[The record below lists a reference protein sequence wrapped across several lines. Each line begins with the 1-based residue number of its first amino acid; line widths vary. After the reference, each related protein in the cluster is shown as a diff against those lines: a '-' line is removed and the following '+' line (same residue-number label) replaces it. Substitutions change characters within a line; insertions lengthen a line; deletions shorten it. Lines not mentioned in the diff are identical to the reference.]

1 MTTISQIKKPCS
13 DSMVLL
19 PLFSSAISAGFP
31 SPADDYLEAFLDL
44 NRYLIG
50 QPASTFFMRFEGE
63 PMLMSGLQHGDL
75 LIVDRSVE
83 PSDSKI
89 VVAAVDGELVVR
101 LVKQNRRQLRLL
113 SENPNCQ
120 TICINKDTEF
130 QIWGV
135 VTHVIRTLHS
145 TR

>member
-1 MTTISQIKKPCS
+1 
-13 DSMVLL
+13 
-19 PLFSSAISAGFP
+19 
-31 SPADDYLEAFLDL
+31 
-44 NRYLIG
+44 
-50 QPASTFFMRFEGE
+50 
-63 PMLMSGLQHGDL
+63 MLRSGLQHGDL